1 MSELKLYFFPRA
13 CSGVTMT
20 ALEMAGLDYGSE
32 VVNIMKGEQKS
43 PEYLRIHRSGKVP
56 ALVVDGVP
64 VTENASILTMLDAM
78 APDAGILPKT
88 DNPLEKAQQ
97 RSDLV
102 WCSSTIH
109 PMVRQIRMPMRFT
122 TEAPFEG
129 IKADGIAKFADVLS
143 EIEERVADGKWF
155 YGDQF
160 SIVDVY
166 LRWLAL
172 TAASAGFP
180 LSDFP
185 NTAAYVQRVSQQP
198 AAQRAIAKEAA
209 AVEEAGI
216 VFPS

>member
-20 ALEMAGLDYGSE
+20 ALELAGLDYATE
-32 VVNIMKGEQKS
+32 IVNIMKGEQKS
-43 PEYLRIHRSGKVP
+43 PEYQRIHRSGKVP

-64 VTENASILTMLDAM
+64 ITENASILTMLDAM
-78 APDAGILPKT
+78 APDAGILPKS

-102 WCSSTIH
+102 WCSATIH

-122 TEAPFEG
+122 TEDAFDG
-129 IKADGIAKFADVLS
+129 IKADGTAKFAEALS
-143 EIEERVADGKWF
+143 EVEERVSGEKWF

-166 LRWLAL
+166 LRWLVL

-180 LSDFP
+180 LADFP
-185 NTAAYVQRVSQQP
+185 NTAALVQRVAQQP
-198 AAQRAIAKEAA
+198 ACQRALAKEMTAI
-209 AVEEAGI
+209 EEAGI